1 MTARI
6 DSIYYFDYTKDIG
19 HYDSIRDFSSEE
31 MSYIGLALSTPK
43 VRVNAT
49 PNSFDISCDGSVRI
63 REYAI
68 SRMSSLEEISKDLAE
83 NSPKYILICYFDG
96 SKRYF
101 SYNEAFCALFK
112 LAFQYK
118 PRKEAESEYVSPYA
132 IQRNNTASVPVYTR
146 PAQPQKQAT
155 NYSTPRTYP
164 QQNTAYRTPAPQKS
178 TPFPWGKLLLGI
190 GIFVLIIIVI
200 VNGIKEDSNVDA
212 GLTPVSEP
220 RSGAILSGKEVYD
233 GSEITIHASSG
244 DSCVVKLKTRSG
256 TERISFYV
264 RAGDTVTVGVPAE
277 YLYVYFAS
285 GDTWYGKT
293 DLFGEKTYYQKVDD
307 VRDFTEYTWE
317 FTLYPVNNGN
327 LSLTP
332 VDEDDFK

>member
-49 PNSFDISCDGSVRI
+49 PNSFDISRDGSCRI

-68 SRMSSLEEISKDLAE
+68 SQMSSLQELSKDLVV

-101 SYNEAFCALFK
+101 AYNAAFCALFK
-112 LAFQYK
+112 LVFQYE
-118 PRKEAESEYVSPYA
+118 PRKDADDEYVSPYA
-132 IQRNNTASVPVYTR
+132 IQKNAVAPAPNYIR
-146 PAQPQKQAT
+146 PMQPQNQVTTHAT
-155 NYSTPRTYP
+155 LRTSPQQGGIPRTSS
-164 QQNTAYRTPAPQKS
+164 TQKNE
-178 TPFPWGKLLLGI
+178 PFPWGKLLLGI
-190 GIFVLIIIVI
+190 GVFILIVVVI
-200 VNGIKEDSNVDA
+200 LNGITEDTDVDA

-220 RSGAILSGKEVYD
+220 QSGAVLSGKEVYD
-233 GSEITIHASSG
+233 GSEITVHASSG

-264 RAGDTVTVGVPAE
+264 RAGDTVTVGVPDE

-285 GDTWYGKT
+285 GDTWYGKS

-317 FTLYPVNNGN
+317 FTLYPVSNGN

-332 VDEDDFK
+332 IDEDDFS

>member
-1 MTARI
+1 MRI

-49 PNSFDISCDGSVRI
+49 PNSFDISRDGSIRI

-68 SRMSSLEEISKDLAE
+68 SQMSSLEEISKDLAE

-112 LAFQYK
+112 LAFQYE

-132 IQRNNTASVPVYTR
+132 IQKDSTASAPVYAR
-146 PAQPQKQAT
+146 PAQPQNQAT
-155 NYSTPRTYP
+155 NYPAPRAYP

-190 GIFVLIIIVI
+190 GIFVLIIIVV
-200 VNGIKEDSNVDA
+200 VNGIKEDSDVDV

-220 RSGAILSGKEVYD
+220 RSGAILYGREVYD
-233 GSEITIHASSG
+233 GSEITVTASG
-244 DSCVVKLKTRSG
+244 GESCVVKLKTRSG
-256 TERISFYV
+256 TERMSFYV

-285 GDTWYGKT
+285 GDTWYGT
-293 DLFGEKTYYQKVDD
+293 THLFGEKTSYSMDD
-307 VRDFTEYTWE
+307 EICDFTEYTWE
-317 FTLYPVNNGN
+317 YTLYPVTNGN
-327 LSLTP
+327 FSQTP
-332 VDEDDFK
+332 IDEDEFK

>member
-49 PNSFDISCDGSVRI
+49 PNSFDISRDGSSRI

-68 SRMSSLEEISKDLAE
+68 SQLELLQEISKDLAV

-96 SKRYF
+96 SERYF

-112 LAFQYK
+112 LAFQYE

-132 IQRNNTASVPVYTR
+132 IQKNDTMPAYVRPIQTQTPTA
-146 PAQPQKQAT
+146 
-155 NYSTPRTYP
+155 NYATPRSYP
-164 QQNTAYRTPAPQKS
+164 QQAAAPRTPSPQKS
-178 TPFPWGKLLLGI
+178 EPFPWGKLLLGI

-200 VNGIKEDSNVDA
+200 INEITEDANVDA
-212 GLTPVSEP
+212 ELTPVSEP
-220 RSGAILSGKEVYD
+220 QSGTVLVGREVYD
-233 GSEITIHASSG
+233 GSEITVTASG
-244 DSCVVKLKTRSG
+244 GESCVVKLKTRSG
-256 TERISFYV
+256 TERMSFYV

-285 GDTWYGKT
+285 GDTWYGT
-293 DLFGEKTYYQKVDD
+293 THLFGEKTSYSMDD
-307 VRDFTEYTWE
+307 EICDFTKYTWE
-317 FTLYPVNNGN
+317 YTLYPVTNGN
-327 LSLTP
+327 FSQTP
-332 VDEDDFK
+332 IDEDDFK